1 MRLVGAAPSSSLA
14 VLGGHPSAVPEWD
27 AALAWDPRS
36 CHRFVERFSRLADG
50 ERDETA
56 QVSVAGRVWT
66 KREQGQKLVFYDI
79 RGDGHK
85 IQAPAAQRSNAWP
98 CRALGLCKLCSTLHW
113 VWEGSE
119 RWRAFTGCGRQL
131 AGR

>member
-1 MRLVGAAPSSSLA
+1 MCGV
-14 VLGGHPSAVPEWD
+14 SAHWVF
-27 AALAWDPRS
+27 AR
-36 CHRFVERFSRLADG
+36 RFVERFSRLADG

-85 IQAPAAQRSNAWP
+85 IQAHHLPHGASWLAFAGGGVCVGGGTATRS
-98 CRALGLCKLCSTLHW
+98 CREPEASDKCLSN
-113 VWEGSE
+113 VI
-119 RWRAFTGCGRQL
+119 
-131 AGR
+131 